1 MNPDNFD
8 VIIVGGGIMG
18 CCSAYY
24 LLSFQDKLR
33 IAIIERD
40 PTYERASTTLSN
52 GNIRHQFAL
61 KENVQ
66 ISQYTFDVLAN
77 FSQEMDIDGSAP
89 NVGFNSTGNLFIVD
103 SVGRHAAER
112 GLGVQ
117 KSLGCDVEWVST
129 EEITGRYPFF
139 QLDEYEGGTFCVK
152 DGKLDP
158 YSMLMAYK
166 AKITLMGGTF
176 IKGEAKAI
184 LTNQGKAEGVTLASG
199 DTVKA
204 GIVVNCAGAWG
215 PELAKT
221 AGIDMPVL
229 PVMRQVFAFNT
240 RFEAADHMPGVFLP
254 SGLYFQPECPG
265 TVILGRSMN
274 NDPVGFDFKWQ
285 DRRFLEELWPELAE
299 FAPVF
304 ETIKLVRGWA
314 GLYDVSTMD
323 NNPFIG
329 EWPEL
334 KGFYLV
340 NGFSGHGLQQGP
352 AVGRYVAEMIL
363 NRPFSLDLS
372 IFSPQRMLENEC
384 ICEGDWAIV

>member
-1 MNPDNFD
+1 MSKIQYD

-24 LLSFQDKLR
+24 LLKLQDNLR
-33 IAIIERD
+33 IAVIERD

-77 FSQEMDIDGSAP
+77 FTQEMDVDGSSP
-89 NVGFNSTGNLFIVD
+89 NVYFQSTGNLFIVD
-103 SVGRHAAER
+103 AAGREAAEK
-112 GLGVQ
+112 GLDVQ
-117 KSLGCDVEWVST
+117 KSQGCEVQWLSKAQ
-129 EEITGRYPFF
+129 IAGQYPFF
-139 QLDEYEGGTFCVK
+139 QLDDYEGGTFCAK

-158 YSMLMAYK
+158 YSMLIAYK
-166 AKITLMGGTF
+166 SKITLMGGTF
-176 IKGEAKAI
+176 IKGEAKTFVVNNGRAH
-184 LTNQGKAEGVTLASG
+184 GVTLASG
-199 DTVKA
+199 DTLEA
-204 GIVVNCAGAWG
+204 GVIVNCAGAWG

-221 AGIDMPVL
+221 AGIDMPVQ

-240 RFEAADHMPGVFLP
+240 RFKAADRMPGVFLP
-254 SGLYFQPECPG
+254 SGLYFQPESPG
-265 TVILGRSMN
+265 TVILGRSMD
-274 NDPVGFDFKWQ
+274 NDPIGFDFKWQ
-285 DRRFLEELWPELAE
+285 DQRFMEELWPELAE

-304 ETIKLVRGWA
+304 EAIKLVRGWA

-334 KGFYLV
+334 KGFFLV

-363 NRPFSLDLS
+363 GRPFSLDLS
-372 IFSPQRMLENEC
+372 IFSPQRMLENQC

>member
-1 MNPDNFD
+1 MHNDQYD

-24 LLSFQDKLR
+24 LLSLQDNLR

-77 FSQEMDIDGSAP
+77 FSKEMDIDGSAP
-89 NVGFNSTGNLFIVD
+89 NVGFKPTGNLFIVD
-103 SVGRHAAER
+103 ASGLPAANR
-112 GLGVQ
+112 GLDVQ
-117 KSLGCDVEWVST
+117 KAQGCDVEWIST
-129 EEITGRYPFF
+129 GQIAEKYPFF
-139 QLDEYEGGTFCVK
+139 QLDEYEGGTFCAK

-166 AKITLMGGTF
+166 AKITLMGGIFVKDVATAF
-176 IKGEAKAI
+176 V
-184 LTNQGKAEGVTLASG
+184 TNNGKAEGVTLASG
-199 DTVKA
+199 NTLKA
-204 GIVVNCAGAWG
+204 DKVVNCAGAWG

-265 TVILGRSMN
+265 TIILGRSMDH
-274 NDPVGFDFKWQ
+274 DPVGFDFKWQ
-285 DRRFLEELWPELAE
+285 DRRFMEELWPELAE

-304 ETIKLVRGWA
+304 ESIKMVRGWA

-323 NNPFIG
+323 KNPFIG

-363 NRPFSLDLS
+363 GLPFSLDLS

-384 ICEGDWAIV
+384 ISEGDWAIV